1 MARLRPGVTPEEAA
15 SRIASL
21 VSAGARNVPA
31 GWSPQVVRSHELYVR
46 AVRPI
51 LRPITAA
58 AWLVLL
64 VACANVAGLL
74 LVRATGRQREIAV
87 RTALGAG
94 RAAIARMLL
103 AESLVLGSAATLLA
117 YVATRLTLGA
127 IAPLVQQQLGRR
139 APGGVQAFATDAW
152 TLALAAALGAL
163 TVLVCTLASMLTAA
177 KPGVLSTLQSGGRT
191 ATGGRRAQRV
201 RAGLI
206 ALEIAAS
213 LALLAGSTLL
223 LRSVVGLI
231 RADLGFNAERVLL
244 ASITLRQNRYPD
256 PPARVAAFER
266 ISSRLGQIPGAEAV
280 GLTTAWPAQQPTL
293 QSVETARAVERVI
306 ARAGV
311 HRIND
316 LYFHALRIP
325 IIAGRVFTGSD
336 RFGSEPVA
344 LVSASLA
351 RQLWPGADA
360 RGQYVTVPQEQ
371 DQGEPIPV
379 EHVIVGIVD
388 DVRQSPS
395 DVDLADVYTPLLQST
410 GRFSFVLM
418 RTAGPPAN
426 WLAPFRSA
434 FRDIDPELSVQTAR
448 PLQVVVDE
456 LTARPRF
463 LAWLLGAF
471 ALTSALLALVGV
483 YGVIAYAIR
492 QREREIAVRMA
503 LGADAA
509 RLTRLFVQ
517 QGGRILI
524 AGLAIGVL
532 GALAG
537 GRLIESQL
545 FGVTAR
551 DPVALASAVAAF
563 ATAGV
568 FAIWWPSRRAARTDP
583 AVALRA
589 E

>member
-1 MARLRPGVTPEEAA
+1 
-15 SRIASL
+15 
-21 VSAGARNVPA
+21 
-31 GWSPQVVRSHELYVR
+31 
-46 AVRPI
+46 
-51 LRPITAA
+51 
-58 AWLVLL
+58 
-64 VACANVAGLL
+64 
-74 LVRATGRQREIAV
+74 
-87 RTALGAG
+87 
-94 RAAIARMLL
+94 
-103 AESLVLGSAATLLA
+103 
-117 YVATRLTLGA
+117 
-127 IAPLVQQQLGRR
+127 
-139 APGGVQAFATDAW
+139 
-152 TLALAAALGAL
+152 
-163 TVLVCTLASMLTAA
+163 
-177 KPGVLSTLQSGGRT
+177 
-191 ATGGRRAQRV
+191 
-201 RAGLI
+201 
-206 ALEIAAS
+206 
-213 LALLAGSTLL
+213 
-223 LRSVVGLI
+223 
-231 RADLGFNAERVLL
+231 
-244 ASITLRQNRYPD
+244 
-256 PPARVAAFER
+256 
-266 ISSRLGQIPGAEAV
+266 
-280 GLTTAWPAQQPTL
+280 
-293 QSVETARAVERVI
+293 
-306 ARAGV
+306 
-311 HRIND
+311 
-316 LYFHALRIP
+316 
-325 IIAGRVFTGSD
+325 
-336 RFGSEPVA
+336 
-344 LVSASLA
+344 
-351 RQLWPGADA
+351 
-360 RGQYVTVPQEQ
+360 
-371 DQGEPIPV
+371 
-379 EHVIVGIVD
+379 
-388 DVRQSPS
+388 
-395 DVDLADVYTPLLQST
+395 
-410 GRFSFVLM
+410 M
-418 RTAGPPAN
+418 RTAGPPAT

-456 LTARPRF
+456 LTTRPRF